1 MNLEHLVKQIV
12 YSDDPVEEFAKVA
25 ENLDE
30 NWRATLA
37 REVNKGLFH
46 RKLEETPLNENIEF
60 DVIEDSS
67 IKKTA
72 SLNRGHANS
81 FFHKTA
87 SYNEPT
93 HNTKVLEKKASIT
106 MDMFDVFNEEVPYI
120 RDDKYEGRGIDPTFE
135 KVASA
140 ENYEKEEIRAIELKR
155 KEQQERLVKEAQMRE
170 IQIALIE
177 KIASITDDESKMK
190 SVLRTMVK
198 EGMKEEAKEVM
209 KHIPFGIDRL
219 EKVAEVPLEAEKYT
233 ELKTLMRELK
243 YVNDGIEKK
252 AFLGPLVQGIG
263 KTLSIAAKPIYTTGK
278 LAGNAAFK
286 AGKIG
291 FKTGKFIVRH
301 PAGVMTGATMIES
314 GNRSANIFA
323 DALFG
328 RI

>member
-1 MNLEHLVKQIV
+1 MNLDALVRQIV

-46 RKLEETPLNENIEF
+46 RKLEETLLNENIEF
-60 DVIEDSS
+60 EVIEDSA

-72 SLNRGHANS
+72 SLKSGAGKGLFR
-81 FFHKTA
+81 KTA
-87 SYNEPT
+87 SYNEE
-93 HNTKVLEKKASIT
+93 NDIGRILEKKASIT
-106 MDMFDVFNEEVPYI
+106 VDMFNLFEEEATPV
-120 RDDKYEGRGIDPTFE
+120 RDEKYGARGIDPTFE

-155 KEQQERLVKEAQMRE
+155 REQQEQLVKEAQMKE
-170 IQIALIE
+170 LQIALIE

-209 KHIPFGIDRL
+209 NHIPFGIDRL
-219 EKVAEVPLEAEKYT
+219 EKVAEVPLEAEKYA
-233 ELKTLMRELK
+233 ELKSLMRDLK
-243 YVNDGIEKK
+243 YVNDAIEKR
-252 AFLGPLVQGIG
+252 AFLGPLVTGIG
-263 KTLSIAAKPIYTTGK
+263 KTIYTAMKPVYHIGRGVGTIGYQGAK
-278 LAGNAAFK
+278 LGLK
-286 AGKIG
+286 
-291 FKTGKFIVRH
+291 
-301 PAGVMTGATMIES
+301 GAKTMIKHPLATSTAFTAVEA
-314 GNRSANIFA
+314 GNRSADIFSN
-323 DALFG
+323 ALFG